1 MFKTIPVEDLKVGMI
16 IIKCDKDWLKLP
28 FFGKPLEN
36 NDAIKVLKN
45 YGVNH
50 VVIMCDDV
58 EINEENKEEIN
69 NEAPTDAT
77 AIQKYSSTIEE
88 VNRLERLYKTNLE
101 MVKEIIEDARKG
113 REPYF
118 EDISIV
124 IDQLLEECFKKP
136 TFVASITR
144 IKNNEDYEL
153 SHAMNVGILNMSL
166 ARKIGMDI
174 DEMRLIGIGGL
185 LHDIGKVKIPP
196 EILVKP
202 DKLTDKE
209 FKLVKLHPY
218 FGLKMLRGRFPKGV
232 LDCVAFHHEKA
243 DGSGYPFRLKDAQI
257 PKYAKITSVSDVY
270 DAMTS
275 DKVYRDGTPAY
286 KAISEMLKSAGL
298 QFNSV
303 IIKLFI
309 EIMGGYPPG
318 TLVLLDSGELAVVF
332 KENPKDPPYPIVI
345 VVSDR
350 DQKPV
355 SPYIFDLNDYNLLT
369 KKPYKTIITALDRK
383 KYNIDTNA
391 IIDEFLNTTS
401 VEAKYG

>member
-1 MFKTIPVEDLKVGMI
+1 MV
-16 IIKCDKDWLKLP
+16 IIKCDKEWLKLP

-36 NDAIKVLKN
+36 NDPIKVLKN

-69 NEAPTDAT
+69 NEATPDT
-77 AIQKYSSTIEE
+77 AAVQKYSSTIEE
-88 VNRLERLYKTNLE
+88 VNHLQRLYKTNLE
-101 MVKEIIEDARKG
+101 MVKDIIEDARKG
-113 REPYF
+113 RELYF

-136 TFVASITR
+136 TFVASVTR
-144 IKNNEDYEL
+144 IKNSEDYEI
-153 SHAMNVGILNMSL
+153 SHALNVAILNMVL

-174 DEMRLIGIGGL
+174 DEMRLMGIGGL

-196 EILVKP
+196 EILAKP
-202 DKLTDKE
+202 DKLTDNE
-209 FKLVKLHPY
+209 FKFVKLHPY
-218 FGLKMLRGRFPKGV
+218 FGLKMLRGRFPKVV

-257 PKYAKITSVSDVY
+257 PKHAKITSVSDVY

-275 DKVYRDGTPAY
+275 DKAYRDGSTAY

-318 TLVLLDSGELAVVF
+318 TLVLLDSGELAIVF
-332 KENPKDPPYPIVI
+332 KENPNDPTYPIVI

-350 DQKPV
+350 NQKPV
-355 SPYIFDLNDYNLLT
+355 SPYLFDLNDYNLLT

-383 KYNIDTNA
+383 KYNIDTNS

>member
-1 MFKTIPVEDLKVGMI
+1 MFKTIPVEDLNVGMV
-16 IIKCDKDWLKLP
+16 IIKCDKEWLKLP

-58 EINEENKEEIN
+58 EINEENKEKIN
-69 NEAPTDAT
+69 KETISDAAT
-77 AIQKYSSTIEE
+77 IQKYSSTIEE
-88 VNRLERLYKTNLE
+88 VNRLQRLYKTNLE
-101 MVKEIIEDARKG
+101 MVKEIIEDARKD
-113 REPYF
+113 RDLYF

-136 TFVASITR
+136 TFVASVTR
-144 IKNNEDYEL
+144 IKNSEDYEL
-153 SHAMNVGILNMSL
+153 SHALNVAILNMVL

-174 DEMRLIGIGGL
+174 NEMKVIGIGGL
-185 LHDIGKVKIPP
+185 LHDIGKIKIPA
-196 EILVKP
+196 EILQKP
-202 DKLTDKE
+202 GKLTEKE

-275 DKVYRDGTPAY
+275 DKTYSDGSTAY

-303 IIKLFI
+303 IIKLFTD
-309 EIMGGYPPG
+309 IMGGYPPG
-318 TLVLLDSGELAVVF
+318 TLVLLDSGELAVVL
-332 KENPKDPPYPIVI
+332 KENPKDPQYPIVI
-345 VVSDR
+345 VVSDM
-350 DQKPV
+350 DQKPI
-355 SPYIFDLNDYNLLT
+355 SPYIFVS
-369 KKPYKTIITALDRK
+369 
-383 KYNIDTNA
+383 
-391 IIDEFLNTTS
+391 E
-401 VEAKYG
+401 